1 MPAFCPSPGFGEGA
15 RDVADEDEEESELE
29 ESELE
34 ESESE
39 LEELALFFAF
49 LPDGIVTELGKK
61 FLCQKNGT
69 GKSAPLPDGR
79 RLHLTEGR

>member
-1 MPAFCPSPGFGEGA
+1 MPGFCPSRGSGEGA
-15 RDVADEDEEESELE
+15 RDGADEDDEDEDEDDEES
-29 ESELE
+29 

-61 FLCQKNGT
+61 TSLADFAQKT
-69 GKSAPLPDGR
+69 GLENR
-79 RLHLTEGR
+79 RLYLTAGAST